1 MNQTNRQSNTQT
13 NNETNKQ
20 THNYCLKQKIKQT
33 NGQKT
38 SKDETRSHL
47 MLTGWSPLPRFTTLP
62 LTTFLKRVMTPE
74 FSFSTLNRWVA
85 PCLNK
90 QILLNNNLKNWLK
103 WHLNATPPGDA
114 SHSRGSSHGHWRL
127 CPTPLNHLLRGPT
140 CLNMVTLVL
149 AVALKYLSS
158 NP

>member
-1 MNQTNRQSNTQT
+1 MKQTSKH
-13 NNETNKQ
+13 TNKYYY
-20 THNYCLKQKIKQT
+20 YCLKQKIKQT

-47 MLTGWSPLPRFTTLP
+47 MLLPRFTGWSPLPRFTTLP